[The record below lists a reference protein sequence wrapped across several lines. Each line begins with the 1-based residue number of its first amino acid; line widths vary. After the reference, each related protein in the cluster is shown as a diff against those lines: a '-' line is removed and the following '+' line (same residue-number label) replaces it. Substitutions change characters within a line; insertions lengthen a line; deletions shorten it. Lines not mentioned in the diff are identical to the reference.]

1 MVHIAPSIEPGTF
14 IGYICS
20 ADEQDTEKDL
30 SGAYLPFGTYLS
42 KEDHGRGKVLATGN
56 LVLVDASRQYRH
68 WSGYTKP
75 EDYQGMMQQMVLVL
89 PDGTMYVAQDLD
101 GYGAA
106 EWLSFQDGEA
116 VLYDVP

>member
-1 MVHIAPSIEPGTF
+1 MIYTAPNIEPGTL

-20 ADEQDTEKDL
+20 ADEQDTQRDL
-30 SGAYLPFGTYLS
+30 SDAYLPYGTYLS
-42 KEDHGRGKVLATGN
+42 KDDHGRGKVLATGN

-75 EDYQGMMQQMVLVL
+75 EDYQSKLQQMVLVL

-101 GYGAA
+101 GYGTA
-106 EWLSFQDGEA
+106 EWVSFQDGGTI
-116 VLYDVP
+116 LYDVP

>member
-1 MVHIAPSIEPGTF
+1 MIRTAPSIEPGTL

-20 ADEQDTEKDL
+20 ADERDTEIDL
-30 SGAYLPFGTYLS
+30 TYAYLPSGTYLS

-75 EDYQGMMQQMVLVL
+75 EDYQGKMQQMVLVL
-89 PDGTMYVAQDLD
+89 PDGTLYVAQDID
-101 GYGAA
+101 GYGTAM
-106 EWLSFQDGEA
+106 WVSFQDGGTI
-116 VLYDVP
+116 LDDVP